1 MEKQLEEFI
10 QSCTVKLSID
20 GAGGWGTGF
29 FVAPG
34 LILTCAHVVKS
45 PNVQPIKVCWRGQT
59 DFATAIV
66 GRDHFSDPYDIALLR
81 FNSVVSSL
89 PVAPLDRDIRVNDSI
104 YTYGY
109 SDEKGFSDGYP
120 VTGLCE
126 GIAGIDPPLIKFK
139 AGQIRP
145 GLSGSPLVN
154 QRTGKV
160 CGVVRKTR
168 DRNFDLGGLAT
179 PVQVIFSQWTDLE
192 DLNRQKPLTFIV
204 NKLQHYIREVDKII
218 RDSDFDSLSVIK
230 NRVTQWKEEVT
241 DFLSESVGEK
251 EAYDLATI
259 FAPTPT
265 PRGSKDPK
273 ARSLSEA
280 RKCRE
285 YLVRLLN
292 RLQ

>member
-45 PNVQPIKVCWRGQT
+45 ASVQAIKVCWRRQT
-59 DFATAIV
+59 DFAIATV
-66 GRDHFSDPYDIALLR
+66 DRNHFLLAPYDIALLR
-81 FNSVVSSL
+81 FKPVVSDL
-89 PVAPLDRDIRVNDSI
+89 PIAPLDKDIRPDDSI

-109 SDEKGFSDGYP
+109 PDEEGFSDGYP

-126 GIAGIDPPLIKFK
+126 GFAGIDPQLIKFK
-139 AGQIRP
+139 AGQVRP

-168 DRNFDLGGLAT
+168 DRNFDLGGLAI
-179 PVQVIFSQWTDLE
+179 PVQVIFSQWCDLE
-192 DLNRQKPLTFIV
+192 DLRACF
-204 NKLQHYIREVDKII
+204 
-218 RDSDFDSLSVIK
+218 
-230 NRVTQWKEEVT
+230 
-241 DFLSESVGEK
+241 
-251 EAYDLATI
+251 
-259 FAPTPT
+259 
-265 PRGSKDPK
+265 
-273 ARSLSEA
+273 
-280 RKCRE
+280 
-285 YLVRLLN
+285 
-292 RLQ
+292 